1 MIIPPS
7 LQELIKKELH
17 REHLGMAKM
26 KALARSHVWWSGID
40 KDLESLARSCQDCA
54 AVKQTPAKAPL
65 HPWSWPTKPGE
76 RIHIDFAG
84 PFMNKSFL
92 IIVDAYSKWAEVI
105 EMPQTAERTI
115 TVLRRVFSSNGIP
128 ERIVSDNGPQFTS
141 SEFVEF
147 VTKNGIK
154 HIRTSPYHPA
164 SNGEAERFVRT
175 FKEAMKAG
183 RNDGLTLPHR
193 LASFLLSYRTTP
205 HSTTGVPPCELF
217 MGRHLRTRWDLLKPN
232 LSCTI

>member
-1 MIIPPS
+1 M
-7 LQELIKKELH
+7 
-17 REHLGMAKM
+17 
-26 KALARSHVWWSGID
+26 
-40 KDLESLARSCQDCA
+40 
-54 AVKQTPAKAPL
+54 
-65 HPWSWPTKPGE
+65 E

-141 SEFVEF
+141 SELAEF

-154 HIRTSPYHPA
+154 HIRT
-164 SNGEAERFVRT
+164 
-175 FKEAMKAG
+175 
-183 RNDGLTLPHR
+183 
-193 LASFLLSYRTTP
+193 
-205 HSTTGVPPCELF
+205 
-217 MGRHLRTRWDLLKPN
+217 
-232 LSCTI
+232 I